1 MKTRLASALLLIGLF
16 ASCAK
21 KTPTLNLLVWEGYA
35 DPSFVKAFE
44 EQNHCKVS
52 ASYMGSSDELMAKLR
67 GGSAG
72 TYDVISPSSDV
83 ATMIATSNLA
93 APLDLSKIPGYGKLA
108 RQLTSLPLV
117 KSNGQTFGVPF
128 MWGPDPL
135 LYDTTFFA
143 TPPDSWNAFWD
154 PKLRGK
160 LSVWDD
166 LSTVYMAAQV
176 LGYDKPDPSQLYNLS
191 DEQLDKVKNK

>member
-1 MKTRLASALLLIGLF
+1 MKKPHLILAICLAAFG
-16 ASCAK
+16 ASCGK

-44 EQNHCKVS
+44 ELNHCKVS

-93 APLDLSKIPGYGKLA
+93 APLDLSKIPDYGKLA
-108 RQLTSLPLV
+108 T
-117 KSNGQTFGVPF
+117 
-128 MWGPDPL
+128 
-135 LYDTTFFA
+135 
-143 TPPDSWNAFWD
+143 
-154 PKLRGK
+154 
-160 LSVWDD
+160 
-166 LSTVYMAAQV
+166 
-176 LGYDKPDPSQLYNLS
+176 
-191 DEQLDKVKNK
+191 